1 MAESVYFNSSMPS
14 IWQVLISQIYS
25 QSFPDGSRVPN
36 NNIENVAAS
45 IMGCMYAESGCDSTR
60 IQGDVISGTYSK
72 EYTAKVNDK
81 TISKADFVNG
91 TQYPEY
97 HMTGAGYGL
106 CQWTY
111 STRKANL
118 YAFTIESR
126 TGIENITKQSMF
138 CTNELF
144 NKTNVTFNSSIKT
157 IITNSAS
164 TREQICDVIF
174 RHYELIDPSRPEATV
189 QSQSRMRQGY
199 ANEIY
204 NKYSGTVP
212 IGDDT
217 TTTQLKINAVIDNL
231 VNVALG
237 EYNKR
242 VKEEPANSNNVK
254 YNTWFYNGE
263 VNGSDYPWCMAFVQ
277 WCLNQVGIPAFRTAS
292 CSAFWANTN
301 PSDVGNKI
309 SPADLRI
316 NRGQLQKGDIALFGK
331 AYNQNDDNDFDHVG
345 IIVENKG
352 LGQYITVEGNT
363 SYDDLGSQ
371 SNGGAVAKKTRYT
384 YLRPGSSDSIYI
396 KAAIRMVSADNI
408 NTVSNGVL
416 TDAIESQ
423 LAAGIIGSNASSY
436 TSGGPLT
443 EADHISYQYKTEKV
457 TVEQVVDEIV
467 TTDIN
472 PNQARVK
479 GTSLLTTPTY
489 VESPFIILEVGDY
502 SFGSYTAKG
511 SLQARNSQKIV
522 TYPNYMTSIDV
533 VKVNGTVNQYTIQM
547 VYQIEAGQDP
557 NLIDKILSKVG
568 YGGTVYISYGD
579 WNAPSFRYK
588 REEAIIT
595 NVTSNVDFA
604 QSRITYQIKCTSN
617 AIKLLGN
624 YQAFPA
630 QDAKPSKL
638 INEIIINNTY
648 SILDIF
654 PGMKN
659 FVMVSRKGLIPDDD
673 CVVHLEAKP
682 SLDILSY
689 LNYLVSCMTDAGTD
703 KNGLRKSNYYLT
715 ICDDITGEFGGTYF
729 KISKLTANAN
739 SVALD
744 TSGIYEVDVG
754 YPGDTLVIGFSIED
768 NNSWSLLYNYSN
780 EVNMEQYTYNV
791 DNNGKIIQTS
801 SPNILRSVN
810 YNYVTE
816 EQRNWWT
823 LMTQFP
829 IKATLTIKGLLRPAM
844 LMTYVRINAFFYGQ
858 RHVSSGIYA
867 ITRQE
872 DKIDRSG
879 YRTVLSLVRVAGD
892 TDVLQ
897 SSTRTMTYELPVNE
911 VIIDGNEYKASGH
924 NFSGA
929 GGKF

>member
-1 MAESVYFNSSMPS
+1 MADGIYFNSSMPT
-14 IWQVLISQIYS
+14 IWRVLINQIS
-25 QSFPDGSRVPN
+25 AQSFPNGNKVPAN
-36 NNIENVAAS
+36 SIENVAAS
-45 IMGCMYAESGCDSTR
+45 IMGCMYAESGCDSIR

-72 EYTAKVNDK
+72 EYTAKVNSK
-81 TISKADFVNG
+81 SISKADFVNG

-106 CQWTY
+106 CQWTF

-118 YAFTIESR
+118 YASTVESG
-126 TGIENITKQSMF
+126 TGIENITRQTIF
-138 CTNELF
+138 CVNEIF
-144 NKTNVTFNSSIKT
+144 NRTSTTFINIEP
-157 IITNSAS
+157 IITNPSS
-164 TREQICDVIF
+164 TREQICDTIF
-174 RHYELIDPSRPEATV
+174 RYYELIDLSGRPEATI
-189 QSQSRMRQGY
+189 QSQSRMRQMY

-204 NKYSGTVP
+204 SKYSGTVP
-212 IGDDT
+212 IGENAT
-217 TTTQLKINAVIDNL
+217 TSQLKINAVIDNL

-254 YNTWFYNGE
+254 YNTWFYNGA
-263 VNGSDYPWCMAFVQ
+263 VSGSNYPWCMAFVQ

-292 CSAFWANTN
+292 CSAFWLYTN

-316 NRGQLQKGDIALFGK
+316 NNSQLQKGDIALFGK

-363 SYDDLGSQ
+363 SYDDWGSQ

-396 KAAIRMVSADNI
+396 KAAIRMVSAN
-408 NTVSNGVL
+408 NVNNVSNGAL
-416 TDAIESQ
+416 TAAIEHQ
-423 LAAGIIGSNASSY
+423 LSAGITGSNASSY
-436 TSGGPLT
+436 VNGGPLT

-457 TVEQVVDEIV
+457 TVEQIVDEIV

-489 VESPFIILEVGDY
+489 VESPFIILEVGNY

-511 SLQARNSQKIV
+511 SLQAKNSKQIV

-638 INEIIINNTY
+638 ITEIIKNNTY
-648 SILDIF
+648 SVLDIF

-729 KISKLTANAN
+729 KISKLTADAN

-754 YPGDTLVIGFSIED
+754 YPGDTLVTGFSIED

-791 DNNGKIIQTS
+791 DNNGNIIQTS
-801 SPNILRSVN
+801 SPNIMRSVN

-872 DKIDRSG
+872 DKVDRGG

-897 SSTRTMTYELPVNE
+897 SSTRTMTYELPVAE
-911 VIIDGNEYKASGH
+911 VVNDGIEYKKQGH
-924 NFSGA
+924 NFSGG